1 MNPIACAM
9 IALVLTV
16 SSEPAHGLPP
26 QSPTAPAAEPAITP
40 AAINDAAMNAYRSKD
55 FSRFLA
61 LERRALELEP
71 GTPRLIYNV
80 ACGEALLGHPQ
91 ESVRQLDALLDT
103 RLDLGAETDDDFA
116 KVRNTPEWAAFLQR
130 LHELRKPILRGDI
143 AFRLDD
149 PGLVAAGTAID
160 AHNGDTYIASIRE
173 RKILRRN
180 RTGAVSD
187 FIPSAQNEFLA
198 GASLAIDP
206 ARKLLYASTSAAP
219 FMVAY
224 RKEDDGRSGVFA
236 FDLHS
241 GSLARKAMLAADGK
255 THFLNALTVDRKGTV
270 YVADSAVGEIFLL
283 KPAATEL
290 ETLVAPGVFR
300 STQGLALSDD
310 EKTLFVADYLDGVWA
325 LDLATK
331 QTRHLEVPANT
342 WLGGLD
348 GLSRVVDG
356 FIAVQIGIQPN
367 RLLRLR
373 MDRAWQRIAAVE
385 TIESNRPEFN
395 GPIQGV
401 VDGIAFVYVANSQ
414 LSLVDGKTGAFPI
427 ERATATIV
435 LRTPIDTPARK

>member
-1 MNPIACAM
+1 
-9 IALVLTV
+9 VL
-16 SSEPAHGLPP
+16 PW
-26 QSPTAPAAEPAITP
+26 
-40 AAINDAAMNAYRSKD
+40 RSI
-55 FSRFLA
+55 
-61 LERRALELEP
+61 RRAS
-71 GTPRLIYNV
+71 
-80 ACGEALLGHPQ
+80 C
-91 ESVRQLDALLDT
+91 S
-103 RLDLGAETDDDFA
+103 
-116 KVRNTPEWAAFLQR
+116 
-130 LHELRKPILRGDI
+130 
-143 AFRLDD
+143 
-149 PGLVAAGTAID
+149 
-160 AHNGDTYIASIRE
+160 
-173 RKILRRN
+173 
-180 RTGAVSD
+180 
-187 FIPSAQNEFLA
+187 
-198 GASLAIDP
+198 
-206 ARKLLYASTSAAP
+206 
-219 FMVAY
+219 
-224 RKEDDGRSGVFA
+224 
-236 FDLHS
+236 
-241 GSLARKAMLAADGK
+241 
-255 THFLNALTVDRKGTV
+255 
-270 YVADSAVGEIFLL
+270 
-283 KPAATEL
+283 TEL

-401 VDGIAFVYVANSQ
+401 VDGNAFVYVANSQ